1 MFLWLVHCHFL
12 QRCTLNKI
20 HTFKHSM
27 NMTACLLFSTHS
39 KSLVIFRAPIC
50 GPQPL
55 PMSQVLDISVP
66 NSSGELTI
74 PNSYGCLMDQ
84 VFLCFLTPT
93 QSVCSAS
100 VAINFLLKS
109 PTTNAIVSWICYSEQ
124 FCPAPKSPLKTC
136 IFTSIIALSK
146 ERALLFPVLTP

>member
-39 KSLVIFRAPIC
+39 KSLVIFRAPIS

-55 PMSQVLDISVP
+55 PMSQVLHISVP

-93 QSVCSAS
+93 QFSVQCFSGYKLPFEISHYKCSCFLDLLLR
-100 VAINFLLKS
+100 AIL
-109 PTTNAIVSWICYSEQ
+109 PC
-124 FCPAPKSPLKTC
+124 
-136 IFTSIIALSK
+136 SK
-146 ERALLFPVLTP
+146 ISFKNLHIHSHHCT